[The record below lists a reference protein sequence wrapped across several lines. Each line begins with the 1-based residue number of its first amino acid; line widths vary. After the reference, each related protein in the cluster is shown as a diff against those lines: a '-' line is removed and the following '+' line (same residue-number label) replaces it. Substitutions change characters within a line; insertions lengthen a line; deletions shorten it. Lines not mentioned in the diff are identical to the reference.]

1 MAHLTRPRA
10 PRLHGRQEPLE
21 VLQAALNRSGRSGLQ
36 LLLVAG
42 EAGVGKTALVQRLR
56 PAVRQAQGC
65 FVLGKCDQFRA
76 DAVLQAPRRALQQLL
91 RQLATQSKRS
101 LGPLRRAL
109 LHELG
114 SDAAALV
121 PLLPELQ
128 TLLGELPPARPLE
141 PQETPVRLR
150 SLMLQLLQ
158 RLVHHLRPLVLVL
171 DDLHWAD
178 QPTLDLLATLGEC
191 SEFGCSEFNGLV
203 LIGLYRPQEA
213 LAGSPLQQLLDRLAV
228 QAQPPLQLELHNLP
242 RADLTALVADMLA
255 SEPAAVADLAALVHR
270 FSGGN
275 PFFAGELL
283 RALHRDGQLQS
294 VACASGW
301 AWDGAAIARRLTPVS
316 VEDFLLGQL
325 AGLPSES
332 LDTLVTLA
340 CLGSRTTLTVLA
352 DITRTPPSELLSL
365 LAPALQQGVLNS
377 QAPAALR
384 AADPQADLGFSHDR
398 LQQAASQMRDAGW
411 RSAMQLRIARR
422 LAHGPQ
428 RLHAAAH
435 YVQAAALLEHP
446 SERQQVMALLLEAAQ
461 DALAA
466 GGFDTADCYL
476 RTAFTLLDEQA
487 WTRVPQLAWDL
498 HAAQHQVS
506 YCRADYAHADG
517 LYATLEQQ
525 AKTPQALLGPC
536 CIQVMS
542 LSNRSRYGEAVQL
555 AAALLAR
562 LGIALPEG
570 DLSSAVA
577 RELEDFE
584 QAVRAGAL
592 EQLPAIHPEPAD
604 GSVVKLMNRLVPAAF
619 FGHPP
624 LACWLVLYI
633 ARQWIAGDRH
643 PAGLYPMACT
653 LLATVPWRD
662 DYRSGTTAARM
673 ALATGEACDAGVETA
688 RTRHVYALLNSHW
701 CEPLEKG
708 LLQARRAHEELR
720 RGGELE
726 FACYTFFT
734 TQAALFD
741 TAATLADLAEDNRR
755 ALAFA
760 RRTGNRH
767 AEPAYEAF
775 TRLIA
780 DLRGGDG
787 GDRSL
792 EPALELELL
801 NPMAA
806 CYGHLCRGLVACL
819 LQDTP
824 ALKRHAEAALRL
836 ETYITG
842 FYPVVWIRLL
852 EAFALLW
859 RCRHSEENGTA
870 VERLE
875 KLQGWLVARAA
886 DSPHNF
892 EHLVDLLAAE
902 RLVSEGHATLALPV
916 YERAMRAAIAHRRP
930 WHAALATERAARCYL
945 ALDLEQAG
953 QRLLEQAHQRYGAWG
968 ATHKQRLLAQEFPF
982 LRAMAPLLPEG
993 ETLLQASQRL
1003 ASLRTTAEL
1012 AQASAEWI
1020 ADLSGATD
1028 VQIFTLHASQ
1038 RWERQGS
1045 VSAGLPL
1052 SRQSLEEAAAA
1063 GLVPGSAVRLA
1074 LRRLVPVI
1082 SDDAVLDTRFHSD
1095 AHLRDLDLCSLVVV
1109 PLIVQNRAIGVAIA
1123 EHRGMRGVFAADLA
1137 RAVQLVCGQLAVAL
1151 ENALIQRSLEQQVAR
1166 RSAELRAAYEREARN
1181 EEQRRRLLEQKL
1193 KTSLTA
1199 AAVVHEIQQPLSAIL
1214 LNCRLASRSLKNQPL
1229 EKLPAALIASLAQ
1242 LSRDGDQVVAT
1253 MERIRML
1260 LRNVETEHGPLN
1272 LCASVDS
1279 ALLFLKQDLA
1289 RQAVEPKVEGLDQPC
1304 PIRGDGA
1311 QLQIAVVNL
1320 IRNSLQAMEAQP
1332 PAERRLLVKLC
1343 RQAEQLELVVAD
1355 SGPGFPQDF
1364 SGDTSWELL
1373 QSTKATG
1380 MGIGLFLAETAATNH
1395 RGQLSLGRSASLGG
1409 AEVRLILPLH

>member
-76 DAVLQAPRRALQQLL
+76 DAVLQAPRQALQQLL

-101 LGPLRRAL
+101 GPLRRAL

-114 SDAAALV
+114 ADAAALV

-141 PQETPVRLR
+141 LQETPARLQ
-150 SLMLQLLQ
+150 SLMLRLLQ
-158 RLVHHLRPLVLVL
+158 QLVQHLRPLVLVL

-178 QPTLDLLATLGEC
+178 QPTLDLLATLSED
-191 SEFGCSEFNGLV
+191 SEFSCSAFNGLV

-213 LAGSPLQQLLDRLAV
+213 LAGSPLQQLLDRLAIHS
-228 QAQPPLQLELHNLP
+228 QPPLRLELRDLP
-242 RADLTALVADMLA
+242 LADLTALVADMLA
-255 SEPAAVADLAALVHR
+255 SEPAAVTELAALVHR

-275 PFFAGELL
+275 PYFAGELL
-283 RALHRDGQLQS
+283 RALHREGQLQRT
-294 VACASGW
+294 ACGFGW
-301 AWDGAAIARRLTPVS
+301 TWDGAAITRRLAQLS
-316 VEDFLLGQL
+316 VEEFLLGQL
-325 AGLPSES
+325 AGLPSAS
-332 LDTLVTLA
+332 LDTVGMLA
-340 CLGSRTTLTVLA
+340 CLGSRTTLAVLA
-352 DITRTPPSELLSL
+352 DVTGKTPVELLSL
-365 LAPALQQGVLNS
+365 VAPALQQGVLNS

-398 LQQAASQMRDAGW
+398 LQQAASRVRDAGW
-411 RSAMQLRIARR
+411 RAAMQLRIARR

-461 DALAA
+461 TALAA
-466 GGFDTADCYL
+466 GGVDTADCYL
-476 RTAFTLLDEQA
+476 RTAFMLLDEQA
-487 WTRVPQLAWDL
+487 WTRIPQLAWDL
-498 HAAQHQVS
+498 HAVQHQVS
-506 YCRADYAHADG
+506 YGRADYARADG
-517 LYATLEQQ
+517 LYATLEQR
-525 AKTPQALLGPC
+525 AKAPQALLGPC

-584 QAVRAGAL
+584 QSVRGGAL
-592 EQLPAIHPEPAD
+592 EQLPAIHPEPTD

-624 LACWLVLYI
+624 LACWLVLYS

-643 PAGLYPMACT
+643 PARLYPMACT

-662 DYRSGTTAARM
+662 DYHSGTAAARM

-701 CEPLEKG
+701 CEPLEQG
-708 LLQARRAHEELR
+708 LLQARRAHEELL

-741 TAATLADLAEDNRR
+741 TAVTLADLAEDNRR

-792 EPALELELL
+792 EPALELEPL

-819 LQDTP
+819 LEEG
-824 ALKRHAEAALRL
+824 AVLERHAEAARRL
-836 ETYITG
+836 ESYITG
-842 FYPVVWIRLL
+842 FYPVAWIRLL
-852 EAFALLW
+852 EGFALLA
-859 RCRHSEENGTA
+859 RRRRGALEASA
-870 VERLE
+870 AERL
-875 KLQGWLVARAA
+875 QAVQSWFVARSA
-886 DSPHNF
+886 DSPQNF
-892 EHLVDLLAAE
+892 AHLADLLAAE
-902 RLVSEGHATLALPV
+902 QLVSEGHATLALPV
-916 YERAMRAAIAHRRP
+916 YERAMRAGIAHRRP

-1063 GLVPGSAVRLA
+1063 GLVPGSAVRLS
-1074 LRRLVPVI
+1074 LRRLEPVI
-1082 SDDAVLDTRFHSD
+1082 SDDAVLDTRFQSD
-1095 AHLRDLDLCSLVVV
+1095 AHLRDLDFCSLLVV
-1109 PLIVQNRAIGVAIA
+1109 PVIVQNRAIAVVIA
-1123 EHRGMRGVFAADLA
+1123 EHRGMRGVFAEDLA

-1181 EEQRRRLLEQKL
+1181 EDLRRRLLEQKL

-1214 LNCRLASRSLKNQPL
+1214 LNCRLASRSLA
-1229 EKLPAALIASLAQ
+1229 KLPAEVLPAGLHASLEQ
-1242 LSRDGDQVVAT
+1242 LSRDGDQVVVT

-1272 LCASVDS
+1272 LCASIDS

-1289 RQAVEPKVEGLDQPC
+1289 RQAVEPQVEGLDQPC

-1332 PAERRLLVKLC
+1332 PAERHLLVKLC
-1343 RQAEQLELVVAD
+1343 RQAEQLELIVAD

-1364 SGDTSWELL
+1364 SGDTSWALL

-1395 RGQLSLGRSASLGG
+1395 RGQLSLGRSTRLGG
-1409 AEVRLILPLH
+1409 AEVRLILPLP